1 MNTQNELKQNEFW
14 LKRWYRGLIDLIAF
28 VVGHTSDQGADVA
41 IRALPILVPLPN
53 AISMYFVSKTVLGFT
68 HEQALAFAAAIEC
81 AMFGLIEVS
90 LHMFDGYL
98 KDKKR
103 YQWPFYISLGVVGLV
118 TLIIIVLV
126 YRLEVGAAGHTI
138 LALLPVMSCA
148 SAVGLGL
155 KRWHNR
161 NEHQTQTEL
170 EVKLFDAEGL
180 ATRLQNQLSELRVE
194 LANQNIAVTEW
205 RNMSEVERQTAAN
218 LTAQIAGLT
227 ERLEFWKQQ
236 AESRSTG
243 VLEPVKPAKSNGSS
257 TQDRRLAVLKVI
269 AQTTK
274 RADVNFTE
282 LGTEHGVS
290 DTAIKKDVEWLVGA
304 GYWVNGDTWKP
315 TPQGIEWAGLE
326 ASLN

>member
-1 MNTQNELKQNEFW
+1 MNTQNEVKQHEFW
-14 LKRWYRGLIDLIAF
+14 LKQWYRSLIDLIAF

-98 KDKKR
+98 KDRRR
-103 YQWPFYISLGVVGLV
+103 YQWPFYISLSVVGLV
-118 TLIIIVLV
+118 TFIIIVLV
-126 YRLEVGAAGHTI
+126 YRLEVGASGHTI

-170 EVKLFDAEGL
+170 ESELSL
-180 ATRLQNQLSELRVE
+180 AKGSIEELQNQLSELRGE
-194 LANQNIAVTEW
+194 LANQNLAVTEW
-205 RNMSEVERQTAAN
+205 RNLTEVERQTAAN
-218 LTAQIAGLT
+218 LNAQIAGLT
-227 ERLEFWKQQ
+227 ERVEFWKQQ
-236 AESRSTG
+236 AENRPTG
-243 VLEPVKPAKSNGSS
+243 VLEPEKPSKNQGS
-257 TQDRRLAVLKVI
+257 THARRMAVLRTI
-269 AQTTK
+269 AKTGQ
-274 RADVNFTE
+274 RSDVNFTE
-282 LGTEHGVS
+282 LGTAHGVS
-290 DTAIKKDVEWLVGA
+290 DTAIKKDVEWLVA
-304 GYWVNGDTWKP
+304 NEFWLNGDTWKP
-315 TPQGIEWAGLE
+315 TAKGIELAGLE
-326 ASLN
+326 A